1 MRVATIVFLFSLLSS
16 LTFAQNT
23 AKAPQASPKDSSA
36 VTTDDGV
43 KIEIHYSS
51 PAVKGREI
59 GVEIAEVGKRWR
71 TGANETTTIQFDQD
85 VTIDGQALKAGK
97 YGINTIPGEQNTQ
110 LIFNSN
116 WKQWG
121 TKYDEKEDVLKI
133 DLQNQQINTSE
144 ERLTIKAD
152 KSGKVQLKWGN
163 YGLAFQVKAAK

>member
-1 MRVATIVFLFSLLSS
+1 MRVATIVFLFSLFSS
-16 LTFAQNT
+16 LGFAQNT
-23 AKAPQASPKDSSA
+23 ANPPKASPKDSSA

-51 PAVKGREI
+51 PSVKGREI

-71 TGANETTTIQFDQD
+71 TGANETTTIQFDQN
-85 VTIDGQALKAGK
+85 VLIEGKELKAGK
-97 YGINTIPGEQNTQ
+97 YGINTIPGEQSTQ

-116 WKQWG
+116 WNQWG

-133 DLQNQQINTSE
+133 DLQNEQSSSSQEKLS
-144 ERLTIKAD
+144 IKAD
-152 KSGKVQLKWGN
+152 KTGKVQLRWGN